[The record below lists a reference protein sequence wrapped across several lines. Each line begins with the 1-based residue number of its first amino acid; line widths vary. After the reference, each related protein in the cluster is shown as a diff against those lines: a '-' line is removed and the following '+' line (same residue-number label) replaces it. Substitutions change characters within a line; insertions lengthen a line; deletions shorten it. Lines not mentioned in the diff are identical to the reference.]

1 MLIQSP
7 ENSSDLAQ
15 LVAFFDSDDV
25 FVKSIRYESPSSVEG
40 DWLLAPNALGAVA
53 IVFEGFEDITSL
65 ELTLTE
71 VKSLAFDFAYE
82 VDFKASHDAFLR
94 EYTVTL
100 NGLGRE
106 IRCKGL
112 SYSVQSS

>member
-1 MLIQSP
+1 MPNQTPVEAS
-7 ENSSDLAQ
+7 ELAQ
-15 LVAFFDSDDV
+15 LMAHFDSDDV
-25 FVKSIRYESPSSVEG
+25 FIKSIRYESPASVAEG
-40 DWLLAPNALGAVA
+40 WLLSPNALGTVAVA
-53 IVFEGFEDITSL
+53 FEGFEGITRL
-65 ELTLTE
+65 ELALTE

-82 VDFKASHDAFLR
+82 VDFKASYDSFSR

-112 SYSVQSS
+112 SYSVQPS